1 MISSLD
7 YYIKKLTKDIEANT
21 PKTMSTKKERISKEQ
36 IKRNLHNEIQNYFNN
51 KGYKLLITLDDIT
64 AKHQPLHYI
73 CCCGAEKHKAFKEIL
88 SRNCR
93 ECKNK
98 ILTKVSTNFSVCPD
112 DDPTE
117 KWASVEGGFV
127 STKGRACNAFGKI
140 LTIEE
145 RGRYF
150 IGGKLQ
156 YITILMANAFKINNY
171 HLLDDNDSKYIVRH
185 IGLPS
190 CIPTLETIR
199 IGTREEI
206 GRENGQLARKS
217 DEFKEKMRMDLVKHL
232 DKFNY
237 KTIEELPNH
246 LIFEDGNI
254 YNNNKG
260 TGNNRFLTFS
270 KSAKKFKSNQY
281 YILNTTDKSYKVH
294 RLVCYAFHPIE
305 GKTKLEDYSDFQ
317 VNHIDGNTLN
327 NCKDNVEWVTKSQN
341 IQHAYDTGL
350 NKKLRAI
357 VQYDMQN
364 NFIAEFESIAKAARE
379 TKYAEHQIREVAK
392 GRMKPTECIWKY
404 KDESKNEEFSKKYAS
419 KVKPQKRKIQVEE
432 EVELVFE
439 D

>member
-1 MISSLD
+1 MNSSIN
-7 YYIKKLTKDIEANT
+7 YYIEKLTKDIETNT
-21 PKTMSTKKERISKEQ
+21 SKKMSTKKERTSKEQ
-36 IKRNLHNEIQNYFNN
+36 LKQILHNEINNYFND
-51 KGYKLLITLDDIT
+51 KGYKLLITLDNIT
-64 AKHQPLHYI
+64 AKNQPLQYI

-98 ILTKVSTNFSVCPD
+98 KLTEVSTNFSVCPTD
-112 DDPTE
+112 NPDE
-117 KWASVEGGFV
+117 KWISIEGGFI
-127 STKGRACNAFGKI
+127 SNKGRACNVFGKL
-140 LTIEE
+140 LTMEE

-150 IGGKLQ
+150 INGKLQ
-156 YITILMANAFKINNY
+156 YITILMATAFKINNY
-171 HLLDDNDSKYIVRH
+171 HLLNDNESKYIVRN
-185 IGLPS
+185 IGNQSSVP
-190 CIPTLETIR
+190 ILENIK
-199 IGTREEI
+199 IGTRDEI

-217 DEFKEKMRMDLVKHL
+217 DQFKEKMQMDLVKHL
-232 DKFNY
+232 EKFKY
-237 KTIEELPNH
+237 QTLEELPNH

-270 KSAKKFKSNQY
+270 KTSKKFKSNQY
-281 YILNTTDKSYKVH
+281 YILNTTDKTYKVH

-305 GKTKLEDYSDFQ
+305 GKTKLEDYSDLQ

-327 NCKDNVEWVTKSQN
+327 NHKDNLEWSTKSQN
-341 IQHAYDTGL
+341 MQHAYNTGL
-350 NKKLRAI
+350 NKKVRAI
-357 VQYDMQN
+357 LQYDLDN

-379 TKYAEHQIREVAK
+379 TKFAEHQIREVAK
-392 GRMKPTECIWKY
+392 GRAKPTEYIWKY

-419 KVKPQKRKIQVEE
+419 KLKNNKRKI

>member
-1 MISSLD
+1 MISSFN
-7 YYIKKLTKDIEANT
+7 YYIDKLTKDIEANT
-21 PKTMSTKKERISKEQ
+21 PKAMSCKEQ
-36 IKRNLHNEIQNYFNN
+36 KQAELHTEINSYFKE
-51 KGYKLLITLDDIT
+51 KGYTLLKSLTGIT
-64 AKHQPLHYI
+64 AKRQPLHYM

-88 SRNCR
+88 RRNCR
-93 ECKNK
+93 ECNNK
-98 ILTKVSTNFSVCPD
+98 KLTKIPD
-112 DDPTE
+112 DFSICPKDIPEE
-117 KWASVEGGFV
+117 KWAQLEGGFV
-127 STKGRACNAFGKI
+127 SDKGRACNAFGKL

-145 RGRYF
+145 RGRYYLN
-150 IGGKLQ
+150 GKLQ
-156 YITILMANAFKINNY
+156 YITILMANAFKIYNY
-171 HLLDDNDSKYIVRH
+171 ELLEGRESKYIVRNKS
-185 IGLPS
+185 PS
-190 CIPTLETIR
+190 SMIPTLEDIY
-199 IGTREEI
+199 IGTRDEI
-206 GRENGQLARKS
+206 GKENGQLARKS
-217 DEFKEKMRMDLVKHL
+217 EEFKEKMRMDLVKHL
-232 DKFNY
+232 EKFNY
-237 KTIEELPNH
+237 KSVDELSNH

-260 TGNNRFLTFS
+260 AGNNRFLTFS
-270 KSAKKFKSNQY
+270 KTSKKLKSKQY
-281 YILNTTDKSYKVH
+281 YLLCTEENRYYVH
-294 RLVCYAFHPIE
+294 RLICYAFHPIE

-350 NKKLRAI
+350 NKKVRAI
-357 VQYDMQN
+357 IQYDMQN
-364 NFIAEFESIAKAARE
+364 NIIAEFESIAKAARE

>member
-1 MISSLD
+1 MNSSIN
-7 YYIKKLTKDIEANT
+7 YYIEKLTKDIETNT
-21 PKTMSTKKERISKEQ
+21 SKKMSTKKERTSKEQ
-36 IKRNLHNEIQNYFNN
+36 LKQILHNEINNYFND
-51 KGYKLLITLDDIT
+51 KGYKLLITLDNIT
-64 AKHQPLHYI
+64 AKNQPLQYI

-98 ILTKVSTNFSVCPD
+98 KLTEVSTNFSVCPTD
-112 DDPTE
+112 NPDE
-117 KWASVEGGFV
+117 KWISIEGGFI
-127 STKGRACNAFGKI
+127 SNKGRACNVFGKL
-140 LTIEE
+140 LTMEE

-150 IGGKLQ
+150 INGKLQ
-156 YITILMANAFKINNY
+156 YITILMATAFKINNY
-171 HLLDDNDSKYIVRH
+171 HLLNDNESKYIVRN
-185 IGLPS
+185 IGNQSSVP
-190 CIPTLETIR
+190 ILENIK
-199 IGTREEI
+199 IGTRDEI

-217 DEFKEKMRMDLVKHL
+217 DQFKEKMQMDLVKHL
-232 DKFNY
+232 EKFKY
-237 KTIEELPNH
+237 QTLEELPNH

-270 KSAKKFKSNQY
+270 KTSKKFKSNQY
-281 YILNTTDKSYKVH
+281 YILNTTDKTYKVH

-305 GKTKLEDYSDFQ
+305 GKTKLKDYDDLQ

-327 NCKDNVEWVTKSQN
+327 NHKDNLEWSTKSQN
-341 IQHAYDTGL
+341 MQHAYNTGL
-350 NKKLRAI
+350 NKKVRAVI
-357 VQYDMQN
+357 QYDLEN

-379 TKYAEHQIREVAK
+379 TKFAEHQIREVAK
-392 GRMKPTECIWKY
+392 GRAKPTEYIWKY

-419 KVKPQKRKIQVEE
+419 KLKNNKRKIEE